1 MLFGDAN
8 RIFAKLGRVN
18 CLKKVESH
26 DGRDVIEEEIHDGCV
41 AYVEHKVGGIDR
53 LIDHNRFRMEFSMK
67 IIYVLNFQ
75 YDRETLLKRF
85 ETSVLSKE
93 NKLIENLKKL
103 REEEMDNKTKTKRI
117 QHRNSLEST
126 RGELKKIEQI
136 KKVVDNCSN

>member
-1 MLFGDAN
+1 M
-8 RIFAKLGRVN
+8 
-18 CLKKVESH
+18 KKVESH

-53 LIDHNRFRMEFSMK
+53 YIDHNRFRIK
-67 IIYVLNFQ
+67 ICNENNLRLNFQ

-103 REEEMDNKTKTKRI
+103 REEGMDNKTKTKRI
-117 QHRNSLEST
+117 QHRNSLESM